1 MEPVVIIGYMAAILG
16 TVCWIPQ
23 LVKVWVSR
31 QTKDLSLWANLLM
44 LANLTLW
51 MTYGFLLGAW
61 PLFVANLISILL
73 VGSIVTA
80 KLIYK

>member
-1 MEPVVIIGYMAAILG
+1 MEPVVIIGYAAAIFG
-16 TVCWIPQ
+16 TVCWVPQ
-23 LVKVWVSR
+23 LVRIWISR
-31 QTKDLSLWANLLM
+31 ETKDLSLWANLLM

-51 MTYGFLLGAW
+51 MTYGLLLEAW
-61 PLFVANLISILL
+61 PLFVANLISIML

>member
-1 MEPVVIIGYMAAILG
+1 MEHVTIIGYAAATLG
-16 TVCWIPQ
+16 TICWLPQ
-23 LVKVWVSR
+23 VIKTWGSR
-31 QTKDLSLWANLLM
+31 ETKNLSLWANLLM

-51 MTYGFLLGAW
+51 LTYGILIDAW
-61 PLFVANLISILL
+61 PLIVANLISILL

>member
-1 MEPVVIIGYMAAILG
+1 MEPVVIVGYIAAILG

-23 LVKVWVSR
+23 LIKVWVSR

-44 LANLTLW
+44 LANLTMW
-51 MTYGFLLGAW
+51 TTYGLLLDAW
-61 PLFVANLISILL
+61 PLFVANLISIML

>member
-1 MEPVVIIGYMAAILG
+1 MEPVVIIGYIAAVLG

-23 LVKVWVSR
+23 LIKVWVSR

-44 LANLTLW
+44 LANLTMW
-51 MTYGFLLGAW
+51 TTYGLLLEAW
-61 PLFVANLISILL
+61 PLFFANLISILL
-73 VGSIVTA
+73 VGSIVAA